1 MEATEVQ
8 GISPIETALAKE
20 NITNQVIEKLKA
32 DYSGLK
38 INGIDD
44 KAGFKAVEDARKHC
58 KQLRVLAV
66 NICKSGR
73 EDALKTQKDWI
84 AKEKEIV
91 AAIEVTENYLS
102 AQSEA
107 IKEEEKRILFEAAQ
121 KAKLPIRKER
131 LMTIGVEVEDEKLLS
146 INDADFDSL
155 FNDLHSKVL
164 SEQAEALRAE
174 KQRIA
179 DEQEAERKRIEAEA
193 KAEQEKVQAAER
205 EKMRIENERLKAEK
219 EATDKRNAI
228 RNEQLRPYI
237 IFIRDYNMMLT
248 VSDDVYEKELSD
260 IKIAAQQHYD
270 FEAKEKLKRDAQIQ
284 KEIEEK
290 EKIEKQL
297 ALERQAAQKAEAE
310 LRLAKEAEEKRLR
323 DIEEADE
330 LELTKGDAAKITD
343 LINDLNV
350 LKTKYTFKSKK
361 HQKLYSE
368 IGQLLDKTI
377 NHAITKN

>member
-1 MEATEVQ
+1 MEATQVEE
-8 GISPIETALAKE
+8 ISPIETALAKE

-32 DYSGLK
+32 DYSRLK

-91 AAIEVTENYLS
+91 AAIEITENYLS

-146 INDADFDSL
+146 INDEYFNAL
-155 FNDLHSKVL
+155 FNDLHTKVL
-164 SEQAEALRAE
+164 EEKAAALKAEE
-174 KQRIA
+174 KRIA
-179 DEQEAERKRIEAEA
+179 DEKENERKRIEAEV
-193 KAEQEKVQAAER
+193 KAEQAKKDAEEK
-205 EKMRIENERLKAEK
+205 EKQRIENERLKK
-219 EATDKRNAI
+219 EN
-228 RNEQLRPYI
+228 
-237 IFIRDYNMMLT
+237 
-248 VSDDVYEKELSD
+248 
-260 IKIAAQQHYD
+260 
-270 FEAKEKLKRDAQIQ
+270 EAKEKELAEAKAQAKAIQDEQYIIIAANKKKADEEAAKAKAIADLKIQ
-284 KEIEEK
+284 QEREAKE
-290 EKIEKQL
+290 
-297 ALERQAAQKAEAE
+297 KAEAE
-310 LRLAKEAEEKRLR
+310 LKATKEAERLAAEKQQAE
-323 DIEEADE
+323 IEAK
-330 LELTKGDAAKITD
+330 LQQGDKANFDD
-343 LINDLNV
+343 LIKDLDN

-361 HQKLYSE
+361 NKVTYTS
-368 IGQLLDKTI
+368 IGELIDKVITY
-377 NHAITKN
+377 AISKN

>member
-1 MEATEVQ
+1 MENTQLET
-8 GISPIETALAKE
+8 ISPIETALAKE

-84 AKEKEIV
+84 SKEKEIV

-121 KAKLPIRKER
+121 KAKLPLRKER
-131 LMTIGVEVEDEKLLS
+131 LMTIGVEVPDEKLLT
-146 INDADFDSL
+146 INDADFDAL

-164 SEQAEALRAE
+164 EEKAAALKAEE
-174 KQRIA
+174 KRIA

-193 KAEQEKVQAAER
+193 KAEQEKIKAAEI
-205 EKMRIENERLKAEK
+205 EKQRIENERLKIE
-219 EATDKRNAI
+219 N
-228 RNEQLRPYI
+228 
-237 IFIRDYNMMLT
+237 
-248 VSDDVYEKELSD
+248 
-260 IKIAAQQHYD
+260 
-270 FEAKEKLKRDAQIQ
+270 EAKEKALAEERAKAKAIQDEQDAIIAANKKKADEEAAKQKAIADLKIKQEREA
-284 KEIEEK
+284 KE
-290 EKIEKQL
+290 
-297 ALERQAAQKAEAE
+297 KAEAE
-310 LRLAKEAEEKRLR
+310 LKAAKEAKTKELADIEAAKEAELH
-323 DIEEADE
+323 
-330 LELTKGDAAKITD
+330 KGDAAKILD
-343 LINDLNV
+343 LIADLEA
-350 LKTKYTFKSKK
+350 LKTKYTFKGAKNKSMYVNVGE
-361 HQKLYSE
+361 L
-368 IGQLLDKTI
+368 ITKTI
-377 NHAITKN
+377 TYITK